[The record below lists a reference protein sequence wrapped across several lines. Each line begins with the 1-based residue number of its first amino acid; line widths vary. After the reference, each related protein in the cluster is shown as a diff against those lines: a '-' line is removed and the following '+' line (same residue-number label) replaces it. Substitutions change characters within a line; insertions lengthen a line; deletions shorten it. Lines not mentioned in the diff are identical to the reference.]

1 MLVFGVPVG
10 IKSHYS
16 VKHSKKN
23 EFVKG
28 INPINRTKSFWDFS
42 KIRLSEF
49 KEIDKSTIYSI

>member
-1 MLVFGVPVG
+1 MFGVLVG

-16 VKHSKKN
+16 VKYSKN

-28 INPINRTKSFWDFS
+28 IDHINRTESFWDFS